1 MKMIV
6 LLNDIKISVGIIL
19 VVLQRL
25 QKHIALL
32 RR

>member
-6 LLNDIKISVGIIL
+6 LLNDIKIPVGIIL

-25 QKHIALL
+25 QEHIALL